1 MTSSTKV
8 LFDLIDQ
15 RLDTAANQLRG
26 RVFATAKDLA
36 WTPAQ
41 QRQLLPIIRHELDD
55 LVLQMLKLLD
65 NVGCVLPDEVDG
77 WRIVDAADGRDI
89 AVNEMDYADLWREH
103 RLRKTT

>member
-1 MTSSTKV
+1 
-8 LFDLIDQ
+8 
-15 RLDTAANQLRG
+15 
-26 RVFATAKDLA
+26 
-36 WTPAQ
+36 
-41 QRQLLPIIRHELDD
+41 
-55 LVLQMLKLLD
+55 MLKLLD